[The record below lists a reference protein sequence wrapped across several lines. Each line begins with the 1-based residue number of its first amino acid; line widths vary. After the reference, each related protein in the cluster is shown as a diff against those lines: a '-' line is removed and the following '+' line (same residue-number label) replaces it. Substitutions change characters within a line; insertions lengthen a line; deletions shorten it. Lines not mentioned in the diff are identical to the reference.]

1 MQLDSPSS
9 IVQIAN
15 HVGMAV
21 QCVLISWQN
30 SCKHFMKCNIDRMDG
45 CAEALMDMFMQTHT
59 DRPTVQE
66 HNTSTTYGG
75 WKHKN

>member
-21 QCVLISWQN
+21 QCVLINWQN
-30 SCKHFMKCNIDRMDG
+30 SRKRFMKCHIDQMDG
-45 CAEALMDMFMQTHT
+45 CTEALMDMHMQTCT
-59 DRPTVQE
+59 DSPKT
-66 HNTSTTYGG
+66 
-75 WKHKN
+75 